1 MAFGSGCEHFGSG
14 REMVASGVRAQ
25 GLGALQSRLRA
36 YSVPVIACVVFIA
49 IVSQITDFYLSRLAA
64 LIAFWAAVGMTWNLI
79 GGYAGQLSLGHAAFV
94 GLGGYVALV
103 LQQEFG
109 IVPWLGLLAS
119 TFAAGLA
126 ALIVGAPTLRLF
138 GIYFSLATL
147 AYPLILQVLFT
158 YWGYQEALIPAH
170 PESPFLFMQW
180 RDNRW
185 YAAIFGMIL
194 MLCWLATVFLERS
207 HWRYLLTA
215 VREDEPAAAAVGIN
229 TWLVKLWAFVISGS
243 IAGMLGVIYAQM
255 LFVVT
260 PETMFGIGVSV
271 QALIVNLVGGPGY
284 AIGPLLGT
292 LITVPISQ
300 ALEAQFGSI
309 SGAAQL
315 VYGLVL
321 IVVVLTIPHGLMDEL
336 RRIDPAQ
343 YPTLGRIGSLLM
355 RGTTRAAAPP
365 SVPGVVSSP
374 VSAPVGKGEVLLKA
388 DGLGKAY
395 GGVIA
400 LCDFNLEIRQ
410 HEFIGIVGPNGA
422 GKTTLFDLLS
432 GFQRPTS
439 GRLYLRGENVTRSVP
454 YRLARSGIRRTFQI
468 PRPFGRLTVYENAM
482 LGGLVGATEVAR
494 SSMEEAIWRPLRAV
508 GLAHLAN
515 KHAGSLGPSQ
525 IRLLEVARALVSRPL
540 LLLLDEPLAGLDPS
554 EVHELIDILRG
565 QQAEGL
571 TIVLVDH
578 AIETVA
584 KIVERLVV
592 IDNGLL
598 IGDGVPAE
606 VTRMPRVVEAY
617 LGSRWDDARR

>member
-1 MAFGSGCEHFGSG
+1 MAAG
-14 REMVASGVRAQ
+14 GVRAARPC
-25 GLGALQSRLRA
+25 ALQSRLRA
-36 YSVPVIACVVFIA
+36 YSVPVIAFVIFVA

-109 IVPWLGLLAS
+109 IVPWVGLLAS
-119 TFAAGLA
+119 TVAAALA
-126 ALIVGAPTLRLF
+126 ALIVGAPTLRLS

-185 YAAIFGMIL
+185 YAAIFGTIL
-194 MLCWLATVFLERS
+194 MFCWLATVFLERS

-215 VREDEPAAAAVGIN
+215 VREDEAAASAVGIN

-271 QALIVNLVGGPGY
+271 QALVVNLVGGVGY

-292 LITVPISQ
+292 LIAVPISQ

-321 IVVVLTIPHGLMDEL
+321 IVVVLTIPRGLIDEL
-336 RRIDPAQ
+336 QRIDPSRH
-343 YPTLGRIGSLLM
+343 PTLGKLQAWLT
-355 RGTTRAAAPP
+355 RGTTDVTPP
-365 SVPGVVSSP
+365 PASGVVAVAANASL
-374 VSAPVGKGEVLLKA
+374 AKGEVLLNA
-388 DGLGKAY
+388 EGLGKAY

-400 LCDFNLEIRQ
+400 LRDFNLEIRQ

-422 GKTTLFDLLS
+422 GKTTLFDLLT

-439 GRLYLRGENVTRSVP
+439 GRLYLRGENVTRSAP

-468 PRPFGRLTVYENAM
+468 PRPFGRLSVYENAM
-482 LGGLVGATEVAR
+482 LGGLVGATEVAA
-494 SSMEEAIWRPLRAV
+494 SSMDEATWRPLRAV
-508 GLAHLAN
+508 GLEHLAN
-515 KHAGSLGPSQ
+515 KPAESLGPSQ
-525 IRLLEVARALVSRPL
+525 IRLLEVARALVSRPT
-540 LLLLDEPLAGLDPS
+540 LLLLDEPLAGLDAS
-554 EVHELIDILRG
+554 EVHELINILRG
-565 QQAEGL
+565 QQTEGL

-578 AIETVA
+578 AIGTVA

-592 IDNGLL
+592 IDNGIL
-598 IGDGVPAE
+598 IADGAPVE
-606 VTRMPRVVEAY
+606 VTRMPRVIEAY
-617 LGSRWDDARR
+617 LGSRWDHARD

>member
-1 MAFGSGCEHFGSG
+1 
-14 REMVASGVRAQ
+14 
-25 GLGALQSRLRA
+25 
-36 YSVPVIACVVFIA
+36 
-49 IVSQITDFYLSRLAA
+49 
-64 LIAFWAAVGMTWNLI
+64 
-79 GGYAGQLSLGHAAFV
+79 
-94 GLGGYVALV
+94 V

-109 IVPWLGLLAS
+109 IMPWVGLLAS
-119 TFAAGLA
+119 TVAAALA
-126 ALIVGAPTLRLF
+126 ALIVGAPTLRLS

-185 YAAIFGMIL
+185 YAAIFGTIL
-194 MLCWLATVFLERS
+194 MFCWLATVCLERS

-215 VREDEPAAAAVGIN
+215 VREDEAAASAVGIN

-271 QALIVNLVGGPGY
+271 QALVVNLVGGVGY

-292 LITVPISQ
+292 LIAVPISQ

-321 IVVVLTIPHGLMDEL
+321 IVVVLTIPRGLIDEL
-336 RRIDPAQ
+336 QRIDPSRH
-343 YPTLGRIGSLLM
+343 PTLGKLQAWLT
-355 RGTTRAAAPP
+355 RGTTDVTPP
-365 SVPGVVSSP
+365 PASGVVAVAANASL
-374 VSAPVGKGEVLLKA
+374 AKGEVLLNA
-388 DGLGKAY
+388 EGLGKAY

-400 LCDFNLEIRQ
+400 LRDFNLEIRQ

-422 GKTTLFDLLS
+422 GKTTLFDLLT

-439 GRLYLRGENVTRSVP
+439 GRLYLRGENVTRSAP

-468 PRPFGRLTVYENAM
+468 PRPFGRLSVYENAM
-482 LGGLVGATEVAR
+482 LGGLVGATEVAA
-494 SSMEEAIWRPLRAV
+494 SSMDEATWRPLRAV
-508 GLAHLAN
+508 GLEHLAN
-515 KHAGSLGPSQ
+515 KPAESLGPSQ
-525 IRLLEVARALVSRPL
+525 IRLLEVARALVSRPT
-540 LLLLDEPLAGLDPS
+540 LLLLDEPLAGLDAS
-554 EVHELIDILRG
+554 EVHELINILRG
-565 QQAEGL
+565 QQTEGL

-578 AIETVA
+578 AIGTVA

-592 IDNGLL
+592 IDNGIL
-598 IGDGVPAE
+598 IADGAPVE
-606 VTRMPRVVEAY
+606 VTRMPRVIEAY
-617 LGSRWDDARR
+617 LGSRWDHARD

>member
-1 MAFGSGCEHFGSG
+1 MSTAAAGASMA
-14 REMVASGVRAQ
+14 VSGVRAE
-25 GLGALQSRLRA
+25 GPGAFQSRLRA
-36 YSVPVIACVVFIA
+36 YSVPVIACVIFVA

-94 GLGGYVALV
+94 GLGGYIALV

-109 IVPWLGLLAS
+109 IVPWVGLLAS
-119 TFAAGLA
+119 TVGAALA
-126 ALIVGAPTLRLF
+126 ALIVGAPTLRLS

-147 AYPLILQVLFT
+147 AYPVILQVLFT

-185 YAAIFGMIL
+185 YAAIFGAIL

-215 VREDEPAAAAVGIN
+215 VREDEAAAAAVGIN

-243 IAGMLGVIYAQM
+243 IAGMLGVVYAQM

-321 IVVVLTIPHGLMDEL
+321 VVVVLTIPRGLMDEL
-336 RRIDPAQ
+336 RRIDPARH
-343 YPTLGRIGSLLM
+343 PTLGKLQGWLM
-355 RGTTRAAAPP
+355 RGTIGVAPP
-365 SVPGVVSSP
+365 PARGVVASAA
-374 VSAPVGKGEVLLKA
+374 SAPVAKGEVLLKA

-400 LCDFNLEIRQ
+400 LRDFNLEIRQ

-422 GKTTLFDLLS
+422 GKTTLFDLLT

-439 GRLYLRGENVTRSVP
+439 GRLYLRGENVTRSAP

-468 PRPFGRLTVYENAM
+468 PRPFGRLSVYENAM
-482 LGGLVGATEVAR
+482 LGGLVSATEVAA
-494 SSMEEAIWRPLRAV
+494 SSMDEATWRPLRAV
-508 GLAHLAN
+508 GLEHLAN
-515 KHAGSLGPSQ
+515 KPAESLGPSQ
-525 IRLLEVARALVSRPL
+525 IRLLEVARALVSRPT
-540 LLLLDEPLAGLDPS
+540 LLLLDEPLAGLDAS
-554 EVHELIDILRG
+554 EVHELINILRG
-565 QQAEGL
+565 QQTEGL

-578 AIETVA
+578 AIGTVA

-592 IDNGLL
+592 IDNGIL
-598 IGDGVPAE
+598 IADGAPVE
-606 VTRMPRVVEAY
+606 VTRMPRVIEAY
-617 LGSRWDDARR
+617 LGSRWDHARD

>member
-1 MAFGSGCEHFGSG
+1 MAAG
-14 REMVASGVRAQ
+14 GVRAARPC
-25 GLGALQSRLRA
+25 ALQSRLRA
-36 YSVPVIACVVFIA
+36 YSVPVIAFVIFVA
-49 IVSQITDFYLSRLAA
+49 IVGQITDFYLSRLAA

-109 IVPWLGLLAS
+109 IMPWVGLLAS
-119 TFAAGLA
+119 TVAAALA
-126 ALIVGAPTLRLF
+126 ALIVGAPTLRLS

-185 YAAIFGMIL
+185 YAAIFGTIL
-194 MLCWLATVFLERS
+194 MFCWLATVFLERS

-215 VREDEPAAAAVGIN
+215 VREDEAAASAVGIN

-271 QALIVNLVGGPGY
+271 QALVVNLVGGVGY

-292 LITVPISQ
+292 LIAVPISQ

-321 IVVVLTIPHGLMDEL
+321 IVVVLTIPRGLIDEL
-336 RRIDPAQ
+336 QRIDPSRH
-343 YPTLGRIGSLLM
+343 PTLGKLQAWLT
-355 RGTTRAAAPP
+355 RGTTDVTPP
-365 SVPGVVSSP
+365 PASGVVAVAANASL
-374 VSAPVGKGEVLLKA
+374 AKGEVLLNA
-388 DGLGKAY
+388 EGLGKAY

-400 LCDFNLEIRQ
+400 LRDFNLEIRQ

-422 GKTTLFDLLS
+422 GKTTLFDLLT

-439 GRLYLRGENVTRSVP
+439 GRLYLRGENVTRSAP

-468 PRPFGRLTVYENAM
+468 PRPFGRLSVYENAM
-482 LGGLVGATEVAR
+482 LGGLVGATEVAASR
-494 SSMEEAIWRPLRAV
+494 MDEATWRPLRAV
-508 GLAHLAN
+508 GLEHLAN
-515 KHAGSLGPSQ
+515 KPAESLGPSQ
-525 IRLLEVARALVSRPL
+525 IRLLEVARALVSRPT
-540 LLLLDEPLAGLDPS
+540 LLLLDEPLAGLDAS
-554 EVHELIDILRG
+554 EVHELINILRG
-565 QQAEGL
+565 QQTEGL

-578 AIETVA
+578 AIGTVA

-592 IDNGLL
+592 IDNGIL
-598 IGDGVPAE
+598 IADGAPVE
-606 VTRMPRVVEAY
+606 VTRMPRVIEAY
-617 LGSRWDDARR
+617 LGSRWDHARD

>member
-1 MAFGSGCEHFGSG
+1 
-14 REMVASGVRAQ
+14 MVASDVCKGS
-25 GLGALQSRLRA
+25 GALQSRLRA
-36 YSVPVIACVVFIA
+36 YSVPVIACAVFIA
-49 IVSQITDFYLSRLAA
+49 VVSQITDFYVSRLAA

-109 IVPWLGLLAS
+109 IVPWLGLLAG
-119 TFAAGLA
+119 TFAAALA
-126 ALIVGAPTLRLF
+126 ALIVGAPTLRLS

-158 YWGYQEALIPAH
+158 YWGYHEALIPAH

-185 YAAIFGMIL
+185 YAAIFGIIL

-215 VREDEPAAAAVGIN
+215 VREDEAAAAAVGIN

-243 IAGMLGVIYAQM
+243 IAGMLGVVYAQM

-284 AIGPLLGT
+284 VIGPLLGT

-321 IVVVLTIPHGLMDEL
+321 VVVVLTIPRGLMDEL
-336 RRIDPAQ
+336 RRIDPARH
-343 YPTLGRIGSLLM
+343 PTLGKLQGLLM
-355 RGTTRAAAPP
+355 TGTTVAAPP
-365 SVPGVVSSP
+365 PAPGAVSSR
-374 VSAPVGKGEVLLKA
+374 VSALVGNGEMLLNA
-388 DGLGKAY
+388 DGLGKTY

-400 LCDFNLEIRQ
+400 LRDFNLEIRQ

-422 GKTTLFDLLS
+422 GKTTLFDLLT

-439 GRLYLRGENVTRSVP
+439 GRLYLRGQNVTRSVP

-468 PRPFGRLTVYENAM
+468 PRPFGRLSVYENAM
-482 LGGLVGATEVAR
+482 LGGLVGATEIAG

-515 KHAGSLGPSQ
+515 RPAESLGPSQ
-525 IRLLEVARALVSRPL
+525 IRLLEVARALVSRPV

-554 EVHELIDILRG
+554 EVQELIDILRS
-565 QQAEGL
+565 QRAEGL
-571 TIVLVDH
+571 TIILVDH
-578 AIETVA
+578 AIGTVA

-592 IDNGLL
+592 IDNGSL
-598 IGDGVPAE
+598 IADGAPME

-617 LGSRWDDARR
+617 LGSRWDHAQR

>member
-1 MAFGSGCEHFGSG
+1 MS
-14 REMVASGVRAQ
+14 
-25 GLGALQSRLRA
+25 
-36 YSVPVIACVVFIA
+36 
-49 IVSQITDFYLSRLAA
+49 
-64 LIAFWAAVGMTWNLI
+64 
-79 GGYAGQLSLGHAAFV
+79 
-94 GLGGYVALV
+94 
-103 LQQEFG
+103 
-109 IVPWLGLLAS
+109 
-119 TFAAGLA
+119 
-126 ALIVGAPTLRLF
+126 
-138 GIYFSLATL
+138 
-147 AYPLILQVLFT
+147 
-158 YWGYQEALIPAH
+158 
-170 PESPFLFMQW
+170 
-180 RDNRW
+180 
-185 YAAIFGMIL
+185 
-194 MLCWLATVFLERS
+194 
-207 HWRYLLTA
+207 
-215 VREDEPAAAAVGIN
+215 
-229 TWLVKLWAFVISGS
+229 
-243 IAGMLGVIYAQM
+243 
-255 LFVVT
+255 
-260 PETMFGIGVSV
+260 
-271 QALIVNLVGGPGY
+271 
-284 AIGPLLGT
+284 
-292 LITVPISQ
+292 
-300 ALEAQFGSI
+300 
-309 SGAAQL
+309 
-315 VYGLVL
+315 
-321 IVVVLTIPHGLMDEL
+321 
-336 RRIDPAQ
+336 
-343 YPTLGRIGSLLM
+343 
-355 RGTTRAAAPP
+355 GTTPAAPP

-400 LCDFNLEIRQ
+400 LRDFNLEIRQ

-439 GRLYLRGENVTRSVP
+439 GRLYLRGENVARSAP
-454 YRLARSGIRRTFQI
+454 YRLARSGVRRTFQI

-515 KHAGSLGPSQ
+515 KHAESLGPSQ

-554 EVHELIDILRG
+554 EVHDLIDILRG

>member
-1 MAFGSGCEHFGSG
+1 MAAG
-14 REMVASGVRAQ
+14 GVRAARPC
-25 GLGALQSRLRA
+25 ALQSRLRA
-36 YSVPVIACVVFIA
+36 YSVPVIAFVIFVA
-49 IVSQITDFYLSRLAA
+49 IVGQITDFYLSRLAA

-109 IVPWLGLLAS
+109 IMPWVGLLAS
-119 TFAAGLA
+119 TVAAALA
-126 ALIVGAPTLRLF
+126 ALIVGAPTLRLS

-185 YAAIFGMIL
+185 YAAIFGTIL
-194 MLCWLATVFLERS
+194 MFCWLATVFLERS

-215 VREDEPAAAAVGIN
+215 VREDEAAASAVGIN

-271 QALIVNLVGGPGY
+271 QALVVNLVGGVGY

-292 LITVPISQ
+292 LIAVPISQ

-321 IVVVLTIPHGLMDEL
+321 IVVVLTIPRGLIDEL
-336 RRIDPAQ
+336 QRIDPSRH
-343 YPTLGRIGSLLM
+343 PTLGKLQAWLT
-355 RGTTRAAAPP
+355 RGTTDVTPPPASGIVAVAANA
-365 SVPGVVSSP
+365 SL
-374 VSAPVGKGEVLLKA
+374 AKGEVLLNA
-388 DGLGKAY
+388 EGLGKAY

-400 LCDFNLEIRQ
+400 LRDFNLEIRQ

-422 GKTTLFDLLS
+422 GKTTLFDLLT

-439 GRLYLRGENVTRSVP
+439 GRLYLRGENVTRSAP

-468 PRPFGRLTVYENAM
+468 PRPFGRLSVYENAM
-482 LGGLVGATEVAR
+482 LGGLIGATEVAA
-494 SSMEEAIWRPLRAV
+494 SSMDEATWRPLRAV
-508 GLAHLAN
+508 GLEHLAN
-515 KHAGSLGPSQ
+515 KPAESLGPSQ
-525 IRLLEVARALVSRPL
+525 IRLLEVARALVSRPT
-540 LLLLDEPLAGLDPS
+540 LLLLDEPLAGLDAS
-554 EVHELIDILRG
+554 EVHELINILRG
-565 QQAEGL
+565 QQTEGL

-578 AIETVA
+578 AIGTVA

-592 IDNGLL
+592 IDNGTL
-598 IGDGVPAE
+598 IADGAPVE
-606 VTRMPRVVEAY
+606 VTRMPRVIEAY
-617 LGSRWDDARR
+617 LGSRWDHARD

>member
-1 MAFGSGCEHFGSG
+1 MAAG
-14 REMVASGVRAQ
+14 GVRAARPC
-25 GLGALQSRLRA
+25 ALQSRLRA
-36 YSVPVIACVVFIA
+36 YSVPVIAFVIFVA
-49 IVSQITDFYLSRLAA
+49 IVGQITDFYLSRLAA

-109 IVPWLGLLAS
+109 IVPWVGLLAS
-119 TFAAGLA
+119 TVAAALA
-126 ALIVGAPTLRLF
+126 ALIVGAPTLRLS

-185 YAAIFGMIL
+185 YAAIFGTIL
-194 MLCWLATVFLERS
+194 MFCWLATVFLERS
-207 HWRYLLTA
+207 PWRYLLTA
-215 VREDEPAAAAVGIN
+215 VREDEAAASAVGIN

-271 QALIVNLVGGPGY
+271 QALVVNLVGGVGY

-292 LITVPISQ
+292 LIAVPISQ

-309 SGAAQL
+309 SGAPQL

-321 IVVVLTIPHGLMDEL
+321 IVVVLTIPRGLIDEL
-336 RRIDPAQ
+336 RRIDPSRH
-343 YPTLGRIGSLLM
+343 PTLGKLQAWLT
-355 RGTTRAAAPP
+355 RGTTDVTPP
-365 SVPGVVSSP
+365 PASGVVAVAANASL
-374 VSAPVGKGEVLLKA
+374 AKGEVLLNA
-388 DGLGKAY
+388 EGLGKAY

-400 LCDFNLEIRQ
+400 LRDFNLEIRQ

-422 GKTTLFDLLS
+422 GKTTLFDLLT

-439 GRLYLRGENVTRSVP
+439 VRLYLRGENVTRSAP

-468 PRPFGRLTVYENAM
+468 PRPFGRLSVYENAM
-482 LGGLVGATEVAR
+482 LGGLVGATEVAA
-494 SSMEEAIWRPLRAV
+494 STMDEATWRPLRAV
-508 GLAHLAN
+508 GLEHLAN
-515 KHAGSLGPSQ
+515 KPAESLGPSQ
-525 IRLLEVARALVSRPL
+525 IRLLEVARALVSRPT
-540 LLLLDEPLAGLDPS
+540 LLLLDEPLAGLDAS
-554 EVHELIDILRG
+554 EVHELINILRG
-565 QQAEGL
+565 QQTEGL

-578 AIETVA
+578 AIGTVA

-592 IDNGLL
+592 IDNGIL
-598 IGDGVPAE
+598 IADGAPVE
-606 VTRMPRVVEAY
+606 VTRMPRVIEAY
-617 LGSRWDDARR
+617 LGSRWDHARD

>member
-1 MAFGSGCEHFGSG
+1 MAAG
-14 REMVASGVRAQ
+14 VVRAARPC
-25 GLGALQSRLRA
+25 ALQSRLRA
-36 YSVPVIACVVFIA
+36 YSVPVIAFVIFVA

-109 IVPWLGLLAS
+109 IMPWVGLLAS
-119 TFAAGLA
+119 TVAAALA
-126 ALIVGAPTLRLF
+126 ALIVGAPTLRLS

-185 YAAIFGMIL
+185 YAAIFGTIL
-194 MLCWLATVFLERS
+194 MFCWLATVFLERS

-215 VREDEPAAAAVGIN
+215 VREDEAAASAVGIN

-271 QALIVNLVGGPGY
+271 QALVVNLVGGVGY

-292 LITVPISQ
+292 LIAVPISQ

-321 IVVVLTIPHGLMDEL
+321 IVVVLTIPRGLIDEL
-336 RRIDPAQ
+336 QRIDPSRH
-343 YPTLGRIGSLLM
+343 PTLGKLQAWLT
-355 RGTTRAAAPP
+355 RGTTDVTPP
-365 SVPGVVSSP
+365 PASGVVAVAANASL
-374 VSAPVGKGEVLLKA
+374 AKGEVLLNA
-388 DGLGKAY
+388 EGLGKAY

-400 LCDFNLEIRQ
+400 LRDFNLEIRQ

-422 GKTTLFDLLS
+422 GKTTLFDLLT

-439 GRLYLRGENVTRSVP
+439 GRLYLRGENVTRSAP

-468 PRPFGRLTVYENAM
+468 PRPFGRLSVYENAM
-482 LGGLVGATEVAR
+482 LGGLVGATEVAA
-494 SSMEEAIWRPLRAV
+494 SSMDEATWRPLRAV
-508 GLAHLAN
+508 GLEHLAN
-515 KHAGSLGPSQ
+515 KPAESLGPSQ
-525 IRLLEVARALVSRPL
+525 IRLLEVARALVSRPT
-540 LLLLDEPLAGLDPS
+540 LLLLDEPLAGLDAS
-554 EVHELIDILRG
+554 EVHELINILRG
-565 QQAEGL
+565 QQTEGL

-578 AIETVA
+578 AIGTVA

-592 IDNGLL
+592 IDNGIL
-598 IGDGVPAE
+598 IADGAPVE
-606 VTRMPRVVEAY
+606 VTRMPRVIEAY
-617 LGSRWDDARR
+617 LGSRWDHARD

>member
-1 MAFGSGCEHFGSG
+1 MAAG
-14 REMVASGVRAQ
+14 GVRAARPC
-25 GLGALQSRLRA
+25 ALQSRLRA
-36 YSVPVIACVVFIA
+36 YSVPVIAFVIFVA
-49 IVSQITDFYLSRLAA
+49 IVGQITDFYLSRLAA

-109 IVPWLGLLAS
+109 IMPWVGLLAS
-119 TFAAGLA
+119 TVAAALA
-126 ALIVGAPTLRLF
+126 ALIVGAPTLRLS

-185 YAAIFGMIL
+185 YAAIFGTIL
-194 MLCWLATVFLERS
+194 IFCWLATVFLERS

-215 VREDEPAAAAVGIN
+215 VREDEAAASAVGIN

-271 QALIVNLVGGPGY
+271 QALVVNLVGGVGY

-292 LITVPISQ
+292 LIAVPISQ

-321 IVVVLTIPHGLMDEL
+321 IVVVLTIPRGLIDEL
-336 RRIDPAQ
+336 QRIDPSRH
-343 YPTLGRIGSLLM
+343 PTLGKLQAWLT
-355 RGTTRAAAPP
+355 RGTTDVTPP
-365 SVPGVVSSP
+365 PASGVVAVAANASL
-374 VSAPVGKGEVLLKA
+374 AKGEVLLNA
-388 DGLGKAY
+388 EGLGKAY

-400 LCDFNLEIRQ
+400 LRDFNLEIRQ

-422 GKTTLFDLLS
+422 GKTTLFDLLT

-439 GRLYLRGENVTRSVP
+439 GRLYLRGENVTRSAP

-468 PRPFGRLTVYENAM
+468 PRPFGRLSVYENAM
-482 LGGLVGATEVAR
+482 LGGLVGATEVAA
-494 SSMEEAIWRPLRAV
+494 SSMDEATWRPLCAV
-508 GLAHLAN
+508 GLEHLAN
-515 KHAGSLGPSQ
+515 KPAESLGPSQ
-525 IRLLEVARALVSRPL
+525 IRLLEVARALVSRPT
-540 LLLLDEPLAGLDPS
+540 LLLLDEPLAGLDAS
-554 EVHELIDILRG
+554 EVHELINILRG
-565 QQAEGL
+565 QQTEGL

-578 AIETVA
+578 AIGTVA

-592 IDNGLL
+592 IDNGIL
-598 IGDGVPAE
+598 IADGAPVE
-606 VTRMPRVVEAY
+606 VTRMPRVIEAY
-617 LGSRWDDARR
+617 LGSRWDHARD

>member
-1 MAFGSGCEHFGSG
+1 MAAG
-14 REMVASGVRAQ
+14 GVRAARPC
-25 GLGALQSRLRA
+25 ALQSRLRA
-36 YSVPVIACVVFIA
+36 YSVPVIAFVIFVA
-49 IVSQITDFYLSRLAA
+49 IVGQITDFYLSRLAA

-109 IVPWLGLLAS
+109 IMPWVGLLAS
-119 TFAAGLA
+119 TVAAALA
-126 ALIVGAPTLRLF
+126 ALIVGAPTLRLS

-185 YAAIFGMIL
+185 YAAIFGTIL
-194 MLCWLATVFLERS
+194 MFCWLATVFLERS

-215 VREDEPAAAAVGIN
+215 VREDEAAASAVGIN

-271 QALIVNLVGGPGY
+271 QALVVNLVGGVGY

-292 LITVPISQ
+292 LIAVPISQ

-321 IVVVLTIPHGLMDEL
+321 IVVVLTIPRGLIDEL
-336 RRIDPAQ
+336 QRIDPSRH
-343 YPTLGRIGSLLM
+343 PTLGKLQAWLT
-355 RGTTRAAAPP
+355 RGTTDVTPP
-365 SVPGVVSSP
+365 PASGVVAVAANASL
-374 VSAPVGKGEVLLKA
+374 AKGEVLLNA
-388 DGLGKAY
+388 EGLGKAY

-400 LCDFNLEIRQ
+400 LRDFNLEIRQ

-422 GKTTLFDLLS
+422 GKTTLFDLLT

-439 GRLYLRGENVTRSVP
+439 GRLYLRGENVTRSAP

-468 PRPFGRLTVYENAM
+468 PRPFGRLSVYENAM
-482 LGGLVGATEVAR
+482 LGGLIGATEVAA
-494 SSMEEAIWRPLRAV
+494 SSMDEATWRPLRAV
-508 GLAHLAN
+508 GLEHLAN
-515 KHAGSLGPSQ
+515 KPAESLGPSQ
-525 IRLLEVARALVSRPL
+525 IRLLEVARALVSRPT
-540 LLLLDEPLAGLDPS
+540 LLLLDEPLAGLDAS
-554 EVHELIDILRG
+554 EVHELINILRG
-565 QQAEGL
+565 QQTEGL

-578 AIETVA
+578 AIGTVA

-592 IDNGLL
+592 IDNGIL
-598 IGDGVPAE
+598 IADGAPVE
-606 VTRMPRVVEAY
+606 VTRMPRVIEAY
-617 LGSRWDDARR
+617 LGSRWDHARD

>member
-1 MAFGSGCEHFGSG
+1 MAAG
-14 REMVASGVRAQ
+14 GVRAARPC
-25 GLGALQSRLRA
+25 ALQSRLRA
-36 YSVPVIACVVFIA
+36 YSVPVIAFVIFVA

-109 IVPWLGLLAS
+109 IVPWAGLLAS
-119 TFAAGLA
+119 TVAAALA
-126 ALIVGAPTLRLF
+126 ALIVGAPTLRLS

-185 YAAIFGMIL
+185 YAAIFGTIL
-194 MLCWLATVFLERS
+194 MFCWLATVFLERS

-215 VREDEPAAAAVGIN
+215 VREDEAAASAVGIN

-271 QALIVNLVGGPGY
+271 QALVVNLVGGVGY

-292 LITVPISQ
+292 LIAVPISQ

-321 IVVVLTIPHGLMDEL
+321 IVVVLTIPRGLIDEL
-336 RRIDPAQ
+336 QRIDPSRH
-343 YPTLGRIGSLLM
+343 PTLGKLQAWLT
-355 RGTTRAAAPP
+355 RGATDVTPP
-365 SVPGVVSSP
+365 PASGVVTVAANASL
-374 VSAPVGKGEVLLKA
+374 AKGEVLLNA
-388 DGLGKAY
+388 EGLGKVY

-400 LCDFNLEIRQ
+400 LRDFNLEIRQ

-422 GKTTLFDLLS
+422 GKTTLFDLLT

-439 GRLYLRGENVTRSVP
+439 GRLYLRGENVTRSAP

-468 PRPFGRLTVYENAM
+468 PRPFGRLSVYENAM
-482 LGGLVGATEVAR
+482 LGGLVGATEVAA
-494 SSMEEAIWRPLRAV
+494 SSMDEATWRPLRAV
-508 GLAHLAN
+508 GLEHLAN
-515 KHAGSLGPSQ
+515 KPAESLGPSQ
-525 IRLLEVARALVSRPL
+525 IRLLEVARALVSRPT
-540 LLLLDEPLAGLDPS
+540 LLLLDEPLAGLDAS
-554 EVHELIDILRG
+554 EVHELISILRG
-565 QQAEGL
+565 QQTEGL

-578 AIETVA
+578 AIGTVA

-592 IDNGLL
+592 IDNGIL
-598 IGDGVPAE
+598 IADGAPVE
-606 VTRMPRVVEAY
+606 VTRMPRVIEAY
-617 LGSRWDDARR
+617 LGSRWDHARD

>member
-1 MAFGSGCEHFGSG
+1 MAAG
-14 REMVASGVRAQ
+14 GVRAARPC
-25 GLGALQSRLRA
+25 ALQSRLRA
-36 YSVPVIACVVFIA
+36 YSVPVIAFVIFVA

-109 IVPWLGLLAS
+109 IMPWVGLLAS
-119 TFAAGLA
+119 TVAAALA
-126 ALIVGAPTLRLF
+126 ALIVGAPTLRLS

-185 YAAIFGMIL
+185 YAAIFGTIL
-194 MLCWLATVFLERS
+194 MFCWLATVFLERS

-215 VREDEPAAAAVGIN
+215 VREDEAAASAVGIN

-271 QALIVNLVGGPGY
+271 QALVVNLVGGVGY

-292 LITVPISQ
+292 LIAVPISQ

-321 IVVVLTIPHGLMDEL
+321 IVVVLTIPRGLIDEL
-336 RRIDPAQ
+336 QRIDPSRH
-343 YPTLGRIGSLLM
+343 PTLGKLQAWLT
-355 RGTTRAAAPP
+355 RGTTDVTPP
-365 SVPGVVSSP
+365 PASGVVAVAANASL
-374 VSAPVGKGEVLLKA
+374 AKGEVLLNA
-388 DGLGKAY
+388 EGLGKAY

-400 LCDFNLEIRQ
+400 LRDFNLEIRQ

-422 GKTTLFDLLS
+422 GKTTLFDLLT

-439 GRLYLRGENVTRSVP
+439 GQLYLRGENVTRSAP

-468 PRPFGRLTVYENAM
+468 PRPFGRLSVYENAM
-482 LGGLVGATEVAR
+482 LGGLVGATEVAA
-494 SSMEEAIWRPLRAV
+494 SSMDEATWRPLRAV
-508 GLAHLAN
+508 GLEHLAN
-515 KHAGSLGPSQ
+515 KPAESLGPSQ
-525 IRLLEVARALVSRPL
+525 IRLLEVARALVSRPT
-540 LLLLDEPLAGLDPS
+540 LLLLDEPLAGLDAS
-554 EVHELIDILRG
+554 EVHELINILRG
-565 QQAEGL
+565 QQTEGL

-578 AIETVA
+578 AIGTVA

-592 IDNGLL
+592 IDNGIL
-598 IGDGVPAE
+598 IADGAPVE
-606 VTRMPRVVEAY
+606 VTRMPRVIEAY
-617 LGSRWDDARR
+617 LGSRWDHARD

>member
-1 MAFGSGCEHFGSG
+1 MAAG
-14 REMVASGVRAQ
+14 GVRAARPC
-25 GLGALQSRLRA
+25 ALQSRLRA
-36 YSVPVIACVVFIA
+36 YSVPVIAFVIFVA

-109 IVPWLGLLAS
+109 IVPWVGLLAS
-119 TFAAGLA
+119 TVAAALA
-126 ALIVGAPTLRLF
+126 ALIVGAPTLRLS

-185 YAAIFGMIL
+185 YAAIFGTIL
-194 MLCWLATVFLERS
+194 MFCWLATVFLERS

-215 VREDEPAAAAVGIN
+215 VREDEAAASAVGIN

-271 QALIVNLVGGPGY
+271 QALVVNLVGGVGY

-292 LITVPISQ
+292 LIAVPISQ

-321 IVVVLTIPHGLMDEL
+321 IVVVLTIPRGLIDEL
-336 RRIDPAQ
+336 QRIDPSRH
-343 YPTLGRIGSLLM
+343 PTLGKLQAWLT
-355 RGTTRAAAPP
+355 RGTTDVTPP
-365 SVPGVVSSP
+365 PASGVVAVAANASL
-374 VSAPVGKGEVLLKA
+374 AKGEVLLNA
-388 DGLGKAY
+388 EGLGKAY

-400 LCDFNLEIRQ
+400 LRDFNLEIRQ
-410 HEFIGIVGPNGA
+410 HEFIGVVGPNGA
-422 GKTTLFDLLS
+422 GKTTLFDLLT

-439 GRLYLRGENVTRSVP
+439 GRLCLRGENVTRSAP

-468 PRPFGRLTVYENAM
+468 PRPFGRLSVYENAM
-482 LGGLVGATEVAR
+482 LGGLVGATEVAA
-494 SSMEEAIWRPLRAV
+494 SSMDEATWRPLRAV
-508 GLAHLAN
+508 GLEHLAN
-515 KHAGSLGPSQ
+515 KPAESLGPSQ
-525 IRLLEVARALVSRPL
+525 IRLLEVARALVSRPT
-540 LLLLDEPLAGLDPS
+540 LLLLDEPLAGLDAS
-554 EVHELIDILRG
+554 EVHELINILRG
-565 QQAEGL
+565 QQTEGL

-578 AIETVA
+578 AIGTVA

-592 IDNGLL
+592 IDNGIL
-598 IGDGVPAE
+598 IADGAPVE
-606 VTRMPRVVEAY
+606 VTRMPRVIEAY
-617 LGSRWDDARR
+617 LGSRWDHARD

>member
-1 MAFGSGCEHFGSG
+1 MSPD
-14 REMVASGVRAQ
+14 RVRAPRP
-25 GLGALQSRLRA
+25 GAQQSRLHA
-36 YSVPVIACVVFIA
+36 YSVPLIAFVIFVA

-109 IVPWLGLLAS
+109 IVPWIGLLAS
-119 TFAAGLA
+119 TLAAALA
-126 ALIVGAPTLRLF
+126 ALIVGAPTLRLS
-138 GIYFSLATL
+138 GIYFALATL

-185 YAAIFGMIL
+185 YAVIFGTIL
-194 MLCWLATVFLERS
+194 MFCWLGTVFLERS
-207 HWRYLLTA
+207 SWRYLLTA
-215 VREDEPAAAAVGIN
+215 VREDEAAASAVGIN
-229 TWLVKLWAFVISGS
+229 TWLVKLWAFVISGA
-243 IAGMLGVIYAQM
+243 IAGMLGVVYAQM

-260 PETMFGIGVSV
+260 PETMFGIGISV
-271 QALIVNLVGGPGY
+271 QALVVNLVGGIGY
-284 AIGPLLGT
+284 PIGPLLGT
-292 LITVPISQ
+292 LITVPVSQ

-321 IVVVLTIPHGLMDEL
+321 IVVVLTIPRGLIDEL
-336 RRIDPAQ
+336 QRIDPARR
-343 YPTLGRIGSLLM
+343 PMLGKLQAWLTRRTADVMPPPAPDLVAVAGS
-355 RGTTRAAAPP
+355 PP
-365 SVPGVVSSP
+365 LT
-374 VSAPVGKGEVLLKA
+374 KGDVLLKA
-388 DGLGKAY
+388 DGLGKTF

-400 LCDFNLEIRQ
+400 LRDFNLEIRQ

-422 GKTTLFDLLS
+422 GKTTLFDLLT

-439 GRLYLRGENVTRSVP
+439 GRLYLRGENVTRSAP

-468 PRPFGRLTVYENAM
+468 PRPFGRLSVYENVM
-482 LGGLVGATEVAR
+482 LGGLVGATEVAA
-494 SSMEEAIWRPLRAV
+494 SSMDEATWRPLGAV

-515 KHAGSLGPSQ
+515 KPAESLGPSQ
-525 IRLLEVARALVSRPL
+525 IRLLEVARALVSRPT
-540 LLLLDEPLAGLDPS
+540 LLLLDEPLAGLDAS

-578 AIETVA
+578 AIGTLA

-592 IDNGLL
+592 IDNGIL
-598 IGDGVPAE
+598 IADGAPAE

-617 LGSRWDDARR
+617 LGSRWDHARN

>member
-1 MAFGSGCEHFGSG
+1 
-14 REMVASGVRAQ
+14 
-25 GLGALQSRLRA
+25 
-36 YSVPVIACVVFIA
+36 VPVLAFVIFVA

-109 IVPWLGLLAS
+109 IVPWVGLLAS
-119 TFAAGLA
+119 TVAAALA
-126 ALIVGAPTLRLF
+126 ALIVGAPTLRLS

-185 YAAIFGMIL
+185 YAAIFGTIL
-194 MLCWLATVFLERS
+194 MFCWLATVFLERS

-215 VREDEPAAAAVGIN
+215 VREDEAAASAVGIN

-271 QALIVNLVGGPGY
+271 QALVVNLVGGVGY

-292 LITVPISQ
+292 LIAVPISQ

-321 IVVVLTIPHGLMDEL
+321 IVVVLTIPRGLIDEL
-336 RRIDPAQ
+336 QRIDPSRH
-343 YPTLGRIGSLLM
+343 PTLGKLQAWLT
-355 RGTTRAAAPP
+355 RGTTDVTPP
-365 SVPGVVSSP
+365 PASGVVAVAANASL
-374 VSAPVGKGEVLLKA
+374 AKGEVLLNA
-388 DGLGKAY
+388 EGLGKAY

-400 LCDFNLEIRQ
+400 LRDFNLEIRQ

-422 GKTTLFDLLS
+422 GKTTLFDLLT

-439 GRLYLRGENVTRSVP
+439 GRLYLRGENVTRSAP

-468 PRPFGRLTVYENAM
+468 PRPFGRLSVYENAM
-482 LGGLVGATEVAR
+482 LGGLVGATEVAA
-494 SSMEEAIWRPLRAV
+494 SSMDEATWRPLRAV
-508 GLAHLAN
+508 GLEHLAN
-515 KHAGSLGPSQ
+515 KPAESLGPSQ
-525 IRLLEVARALVSRPL
+525 IRLLEVARALVSRPT
-540 LLLLDEPLAGLDPS
+540 LLLLDEPLAGLDAS
-554 EVHELIDILRG
+554 EVHELINILRG
-565 QQAEGL
+565 QQTEGL

-578 AIETVA
+578 AIGTVA

-592 IDNGLL
+592 IDNGIL
-598 IGDGVPAE
+598 IADGAPVE
-606 VTRMPRVVEAY
+606 VTRMPRVIEAY
-617 LGSRWDDARR
+617 LGSRWDHARD

>member
-1 MAFGSGCEHFGSG
+1 
-14 REMVASGVRAQ
+14 
-25 GLGALQSRLRA
+25 
-36 YSVPVIACVVFIA
+36 
-49 IVSQITDFYLSRLAA
+49 
-64 LIAFWAAVGMTWNLI
+64 
-79 GGYAGQLSLGHAAFV
+79 
-94 GLGGYVALV
+94 
-103 LQQEFG
+103 
-109 IVPWLGLLAS
+109 
-119 TFAAGLA
+119 
-126 ALIVGAPTLRLF
+126 VGAPTLRLS

-185 YAAIFGMIL
+185 YAAIFGTIL
-194 MLCWLATVFLERS
+194 MFCWLATVFLERS

-215 VREDEPAAAAVGIN
+215 VREDEAAASAVGIN

-243 IAGMLGVIYAQM
+243 IAGMLGVVYAQM

-260 PETMFGIGVSV
+260 PETMFGIGISV
-271 QALIVNLVGGPGY
+271 QALVVNLVGGIGY

-321 IVVVLTIPHGLMDEL
+321 VVVVLTIPRGLIDEL
-336 RRIDPAQ
+336 RRIDPSRH
-343 YPTLGRIGSLLM
+343 PTLGKLQAWL
-355 RGTTRAAAPP
+355 TRATTDVTPPAAGI
-365 SVPGVVSSP
+365 VTVAAAN
-374 VSAPVGKGEVLLKA
+374 APLAKGEVLLNA
-388 DGLGKAY
+388 EGLGKAY

-400 LCDFNLEIRQ
+400 LRDFNLEIRQ

-422 GKTTLFDLLS
+422 GKTTLFDLLT

-439 GRLYLRGENVTRSVP
+439 GRLTLRGENVTRSPP

-468 PRPFGRLTVYENAM
+468 PRPFGRLSVYENAM
-482 LGGLVGATEVAR
+482 LGGLVGATEVAA
-494 SSMEEAIWRPLRAV
+494 SSMAEATWPPLRAV

-515 KHAGSLGPSQ
+515 KPAESLGPSQ
-525 IRLLEVARALVSRPL
+525 IRLLEVARALVSRPT
-540 LLLLDEPLAGLDPS
+540 LLLLDEPLAGLDAS

-565 QQAEGL
+565 QQAAGR

-578 AIETVA
+578 AIGTVA
-584 KIVERLVV
+584 KIVDRLVV
-592 IDNGLL
+592 IDNGIL
-598 IGDGVPAE
+598 IADGAPAE
-606 VTRMPRVVEAY
+606 VTRMPRVIEAY
-617 LGSRWDDARR
+617 LGSRWDHAGD

>member
-1 MAFGSGCEHFGSG
+1 MSTAAAGASMAL
-14 REMVASGVRAQ
+14 SGVRAE
-25 GLGALQSRLRA
+25 GPGAFQSRLRA
-36 YSVPVIACVVFIA
+36 YSVPVIACVIFVA

-94 GLGGYVALV
+94 GLGGYIALV

-109 IVPWLGLLAS
+109 IVPWVGLLAS
-119 TFAAGLA
+119 TVGAALA
-126 ALIVGAPTLRLF
+126 ALIVGAPTLRLS

-147 AYPLILQVLFT
+147 AYPVILQVLFT

-185 YAAIFGMIL
+185 YAAIFGAIL

-215 VREDEPAAAAVGIN
+215 VREDEAAAAAVGIN

-243 IAGMLGVIYAQM
+243 IAGMLGVVYAQM

-321 IVVVLTIPHGLMDEL
+321 VVVVLTIPRGLMDEL
-336 RRIDPAQ
+336 RRIDPARH
-343 YPTLGRIGSLLM
+343 PTLGKLQGWLM
-355 RGTTRAAAPP
+355 RGTIGVAPP
-365 SVPGVVSSP
+365 PAPGVVASAA
-374 VSAPVGKGEVLLKA
+374 SAPVAKGEVLLKA

-400 LCDFNLEIRQ
+400 LRDFNLEIRQ

-422 GKTTLFDLLS
+422 GKTTLFDLLT

-439 GRLYLRGENVTRSVP
+439 GRLYLRGENVTLSAP

-468 PRPFGRLTVYENAM
+468 PRPFGRLSVYENAM
-482 LGGLVGATEVAR
+482 LGGLVGATEVAA
-494 SSMEEAIWRPLRAV
+494 SSMDEATWRPLRAV
-508 GLAHLAN
+508 GLEHLAN
-515 KHAGSLGPSQ
+515 KPAESLGPSQ
-525 IRLLEVARALVSRPL
+525 IRLLEVARALVSRPT
-540 LLLLDEPLAGLDPS
+540 LLLLDEPLAGLDAS
-554 EVHELIDILRG
+554 EVHELINILRG
-565 QQAEGL
+565 QQTEGL

-578 AIETVA
+578 AIGTVA

-592 IDNGLL
+592 IDNGIL
-598 IGDGVPAE
+598 IADGAPVE
-606 VTRMPRVVEAY
+606 VTRMPRVIEAY
-617 LGSRWDDARR
+617 LGSRWDHARD

>member
-1 MAFGSGCEHFGSG
+1 MA
-14 REMVASGVRAQ
+14 ASGVRAAQ
-25 GLGALQSRLRA
+25 LETLQSRLRA
-36 YSVPVIACVVFIA
+36 YSVPVIASVMFIA
-49 IVSQITDFYLSRLAA
+49 VVSQITDFYLSRLAA
-64 LIAFWAAVGMTWNLI
+64 LVAFWAAVGMTWNLI

-109 IVPWLGLLAS
+109 IIPWIGLLAS
-119 TFAAGLA
+119 TAAAALA
-126 ALIVGAPTLRLF
+126 ALIVGAPTLRLS

-185 YAAIFGMIL
+185 YAAIFGTIL
-194 MLCWLATVFLERS
+194 MFCWLATVFLERS

-215 VREDEPAAAAVGIN
+215 VREDEAAASAVGIN

-243 IAGMLGVIYAQM
+243 VAGMLGVIYAQM

-271 QALIVNLVGGPGY
+271 QALVINLVGGVGY

-292 LITVPISQ
+292 LITVPMSQ

-321 IVVVLTIPHGLMDEL
+321 IIVVLTIPRGLIDEL
-336 RRIDPAQ
+336 RRIDPVQ
-343 YPTLGRIGSLLM
+343 HPTLGKLQAWLA
-355 RGTTRAAAPP
+355 RGTTDATPP
-365 SVPGVVSSP
+365 PESDVLTAVA
-374 VSAPVGKGEVLLKA
+374 SAPLAKGEVLLKA

-400 LCDFNLEIRQ
+400 LRHFNLEIRQ

-422 GKTTLFDLLS
+422 GKTTLFDLLT

-439 GRLYLRGENVTRSVP
+439 GRLYMRGKNVTCAAP

-468 PRPFGRLTVYENAM
+468 PRPFGRLSVYENAV
-482 LGGLVGATEVAR
+482 LGGLVGATEIAA
-494 SSMEEAIWRPLRAV
+494 SMDEAIWRPLRAV

-515 KHAGSLGPSQ
+515 KPADSLGPSQ
-525 IRLLEVARALVSRPL
+525 IRLLEVARAVVSRPT
-540 LLLLDEPLAGLDPS
+540 LLLLDEPLAGLDAS

-565 QQAEGL
+565 QHSEGL
-571 TIVLVDH
+571 TIVIVDH
-578 AIETVA
+578 AIGTVA

-592 IDNGLL
+592 IDNGIL
-598 IGDGVPAE
+598 IADGAPTE
-606 VTRMPRVVEAY
+606 VTRMPHVVEAY
-617 LGSRWDDARR
+617 LGSRWNHARD

>member
-1 MAFGSGCEHFGSG
+1 MAAG
-14 REMVASGVRAQ
+14 GVRAARPC
-25 GLGALQSRLRA
+25 ALQSRLRA
-36 YSVPVIACVVFIA
+36 YSVPVIAFVIFVA

-79 GGYAGQLSLGHAAFV
+79 GGYVGQLSLGHAAFV

-109 IVPWLGLLAS
+109 IVPWVGLLAS
-119 TFAAGLA
+119 TVAAALA
-126 ALIVGAPTLRLF
+126 ALIVGAPTLRLS

-185 YAAIFGMIL
+185 YAAIFGTIL
-194 MLCWLATVFLERS
+194 MFCWLATVFLERS

-215 VREDEPAAAAVGIN
+215 VREDEAAASAVGIN

-271 QALIVNLVGGPGY
+271 QALVVNLVGGVGY

-292 LITVPISQ
+292 LIAVPISQ

-321 IVVVLTIPHGLMDEL
+321 IVVVLTIPRGLIDEL
-336 RRIDPAQ
+336 QRIDPSRH
-343 YPTLGRIGSLLM
+343 PTLGKLQAWLT
-355 RGTTRAAAPP
+355 RGTTDVTPP
-365 SVPGVVSSP
+365 PASGVVAVAANASL
-374 VSAPVGKGEVLLKA
+374 AKGEVLLNA
-388 DGLGKAY
+388 EGLGKAY

-400 LCDFNLEIRQ
+400 LRDFNLEIRQ

-422 GKTTLFDLLS
+422 GKTTLFDLLT

-439 GRLYLRGENVTRSVP
+439 GQLYLRGENVTRSAP

-468 PRPFGRLTVYENAM
+468 PRPFGRLSVYENAM
-482 LGGLVGATEVAR
+482 LGGLVGATEVAA
-494 SSMEEAIWRPLRAV
+494 SSMDEATWRPLRAV
-508 GLAHLAN
+508 GLEHLAN
-515 KHAGSLGPSQ
+515 KPAESLGPSQ
-525 IRLLEVARALVSRPL
+525 IRLLEVARALVSRPT
-540 LLLLDEPLAGLDPS
+540 LLLLDEPLAGLDAS
-554 EVHELIDILRG
+554 EVHELINILRG
-565 QQAEGL
+565 QQTEGL

-578 AIETVA
+578 AIGTVA

-592 IDNGLL
+592 IDNGIL
-598 IGDGVPAE
+598 IADGAPVE
-606 VTRMPRVVEAY
+606 VTRMPRVIEAY
-617 LGSRWDDARR
+617 LGSRWDHARD

>member
-1 MAFGSGCEHFGSG
+1 M
-14 REMVASGVRAQ
+14 
-25 GLGALQSRLRA
+25 RA
-36 YSVPVIACVVFIA
+36 YSVPVIAFVIFVA
-49 IVSQITDFYLSRLAA
+49 IVGQITDFYLSRLAA

-109 IVPWLGLLAS
+109 IMPWVGLLAS
-119 TFAAGLA
+119 TVAAALA
-126 ALIVGAPTLRLF
+126 ALIVGAPTLRLS

-185 YAAIFGMIL
+185 YAAIFGTIL
-194 MLCWLATVFLERS
+194 MFCWLATVFLERS

-215 VREDEPAAAAVGIN
+215 VREDEAAASAVGIN

-271 QALIVNLVGGPGY
+271 QALVVNLVGGVGY

-292 LITVPISQ
+292 LIAVPISQ

-321 IVVVLTIPHGLMDEL
+321 IVVVLTIPRGLIDEL
-336 RRIDPAQ
+336 QRIDPSRH
-343 YPTLGRIGSLLM
+343 PTLGKLQAWLT
-355 RGTTRAAAPP
+355 RGTTDVTPP
-365 SVPGVVSSP
+365 PASGVVAVAANASL
-374 VSAPVGKGEVLLKA
+374 AKGEVLLNA
-388 DGLGKAY
+388 EGLGKAY

-400 LCDFNLEIRQ
+400 LRDFNLEIRQ

-422 GKTTLFDLLS
+422 GKTTLFDLLT

-439 GRLYLRGENVTRSVP
+439 GRLYLRGENVTRSAP

-468 PRPFGRLTVYENAM
+468 PRPFGRLSVYENAM
-482 LGGLVGATEVAR
+482 LGGLVGATEVAASR
-494 SSMEEAIWRPLRAV
+494 MDEATWRPLRAV
-508 GLAHLAN
+508 GLEHLAN
-515 KHAGSLGPSQ
+515 KPAESLGPSQ
-525 IRLLEVARALVSRPL
+525 IRLLEVARALVSRPT
-540 LLLLDEPLAGLDPS
+540 LLLLDEPLAGLDAS
-554 EVHELIDILRG
+554 EVHELINILRG
-565 QQAEGL
+565 QQTEGL

-578 AIETVA
+578 AIGTVA

-592 IDNGLL
+592 IDNGIL
-598 IGDGVPAE
+598 IADGAPVE
-606 VTRMPRVVEAY
+606 VTRMPRVIEAY
-617 LGSRWDDARR
+617 LGSRWDHARD

>member
-1 MAFGSGCEHFGSG
+1 MAAG
-14 REMVASGVRAQ
+14 GVRAARPC
-25 GLGALQSRLRA
+25 ALQSRLRA
-36 YSVPVIACVVFIA
+36 YSVPVIAFVIFVA
-49 IVSQITDFYLSRLAA
+49 IVGQITDFYLSRLAA

-109 IVPWLGLLAS
+109 IMPWVGLLAS
-119 TFAAGLA
+119 TVAAALA
-126 ALIVGAPTLRLF
+126 ALIVGAPTLRLS

-185 YAAIFGMIL
+185 YAAIFGTIL
-194 MLCWLATVFLERS
+194 MFCWLATVFLERS

-215 VREDEPAAAAVGIN
+215 VREDEAAASAVGIN

-271 QALIVNLVGGPGY
+271 QALVVNLVGGVGY

-292 LITVPISQ
+292 LIAVPISQ

-321 IVVVLTIPHGLMDEL
+321 IVVVLTIPRGLIDEL
-336 RRIDPAQ
+336 QRIDPSRH
-343 YPTLGRIGSLLM
+343 PTLGKLQAWLT
-355 RGTTRAAAPP
+355 RGTTDVTPP
-365 SVPGVVSSP
+365 PASGVVAVAANASL
-374 VSAPVGKGEVLLKA
+374 AKGGVLLNA
-388 DGLGKAY
+388 EGLGKAY

-400 LCDFNLEIRQ
+400 LRDFNLEIRQ

-422 GKTTLFDLLS
+422 GKTTLFDLLT

-439 GRLYLRGENVTRSVP
+439 GRLYLRGENVTRSAP

-468 PRPFGRLTVYENAM
+468 PRPFGRLSVYENAM
-482 LGGLVGATEVAR
+482 LGGLVGATEVAA
-494 SSMEEAIWRPLRAV
+494 SSMDEATWRPLRAV
-508 GLAHLAN
+508 GLEHLAN
-515 KHAGSLGPSQ
+515 KPAESLGPSQ
-525 IRLLEVARALVSRPL
+525 IRLLEVARALVSRPT
-540 LLLLDEPLAGLDPS
+540 LLLLDEPLAGLDAS
-554 EVHELIDILRG
+554 EVHELINILRG
-565 QQAEGL
+565 QQTEGL

-578 AIETVA
+578 AIGTVA

-592 IDNGLL
+592 IDNGIL
-598 IGDGVPAE
+598 IADGAPVE
-606 VTRMPRVVEAY
+606 VTRMPRVIEAY
-617 LGSRWDDARR
+617 LGSRWDHARD

>member
-1 MAFGSGCEHFGSG
+1 MAAG
-14 REMVASGVRAQ
+14 GVRAARPC
-25 GLGALQSRLRA
+25 ALQSRLRA
-36 YSVPVIACVVFIA
+36 YSVPVIAFVIFVA
-49 IVSQITDFYLSRLAA
+49 IVGQITDFYLSRLAA

-109 IVPWLGLLAS
+109 IVPWVGLLAS
-119 TFAAGLA
+119 TVAAALA
-126 ALIVGAPTLRLF
+126 ALIVGAPTLRLS

-185 YAAIFGMIL
+185 YAAIFGTIL
-194 MLCWLATVFLERS
+194 MFCWLATVFLERS

-215 VREDEPAAAAVGIN
+215 VREDEAAASAVGIN

-271 QALIVNLVGGPGY
+271 QALVVNLVGGVGY

-292 LITVPISQ
+292 LIAVPISQ

-321 IVVVLTIPHGLMDEL
+321 IVVVLTIPRGLIDEL
-336 RRIDPAQ
+336 QRIDPSRH
-343 YPTLGRIGSLLM
+343 PTLGKLQAWLT
-355 RGTTRAAAPP
+355 RGTTDVTPP
-365 SVPGVVSSP
+365 PASGVVAVAANASL
-374 VSAPVGKGEVLLKA
+374 AKGEVLLNA
-388 DGLGKAY
+388 EGLGKAY

-400 LCDFNLEIRQ
+400 LRDFNLEIRQ

-422 GKTTLFDLLS
+422 GKTTLFDLLT

-439 GRLYLRGENVTRSVP
+439 GRLYLRGENVTRSAP

-468 PRPFGRLTVYENAM
+468 PRPFGRLSVYENAM
-482 LGGLVGATEVAR
+482 LGGLVGATEVAA
-494 SSMEEAIWRPLRAV
+494 SSMDEATWRPLRAV
-508 GLAHLAN
+508 GLEHLAN
-515 KHAGSLGPSQ
+515 KPAESLGPSQ
-525 IRLLEVARALVSRPL
+525 IRLLEVARALVSRPT
-540 LLLLDEPLAGLDPS
+540 LLLLDEPLAGLDAS
-554 EVHELIDILRG
+554 EVHELINILRG
-565 QQAEGL
+565 QQTEGL

-578 AIETVA
+578 AIGTVA

-592 IDNGLL
+592 IDNGIL
-598 IGDGVPAE
+598 IADGAPVE
-606 VTRMPRVVEAY
+606 VTRMPRVIEAY
-617 LGSRWDDARR
+617 LGSRWDHARD